1 MTQPDDRHLR
11 YNNLGNN
18 AEELLR
24 NELLLDG
31 LAMCVPMAQVTSVTN
46 RHGLAATVAA
56 EQNLVLRTIRSLL
69 EDGLMKIGDI
79 LGASDERV
87 VPWNLSIDGA
97 MDRVHDLF
105 VGHYDEPTLWDL
117 TIWLQLTPKG
127 ERLAE
132 SLRDGQK
139 RNG

>member
-1 MTQPDDRHLR
+1 MTQPDDRHLGH
-11 YNNLGNN
+11 NKAGIS
-18 AEELLR
+18 AEEFLR

-31 LAMCVPMAQVTSVTN
+31 LAMCVPMAQVTSVTK
-46 RHGLAATVAA
+46 RHHLADTAED

-69 EDGLMKIGDI
+69 DDGLMKIGDI

-87 VPWNLSIDGA
+87 IPWDLSIDAA
-97 MDRVHDLF
+97 MERLRDLF

-117 TIWLQLTPKG
+117 AVWLQLTPDG

-132 SLRDGQK
+132 SLKGGQ
-139 RNG
+139 

>member
-1 MTQPDDRHLR
+1 MTQPDDQHLGHD
-11 YNNLGNN
+11 NPGIN
-18 AEELLR
+18 AEEFLR

-31 LAMCVPMAQVTSVTN
+31 LAMCVPMAQVTSVTK
-46 RHGLAATVAA
+46 RHRLAPTGAA

-69 EDGLMKIGDI
+69 DDGLMKIGDI

-87 VPWNLSIDGA
+87 VPWDLSIDAA
-97 MDRVHDLF
+97 MDRVYDLF
-105 VGHYDEPTLWDL
+105 VGHYDEPALWDL

-132 SLRDGQK
+132 SLKDKQ
-139 RNG
+139 

>member
-1 MTQPDDRHLR
+1 MTQPDDPHLGR
-11 YNNLGNN
+11 NKPGTS
-18 AEELLR
+18 AEEFLR

-31 LAMCVPMAQVTSVTN
+31 LAMCVPMAQVTSVTK
-46 RHGLAATVAA
+46 RHHLADTVED

-69 EDGLMKIGDI
+69 DDGLMKIGDI

-87 VPWNLSIDGA
+87 VPWDLSIDAA

-105 VGHYDEPTLWDL
+105 VGHYNEPTLWDL
-117 TIWLQLTPKG
+117 TIWFQLTPDG

-132 SLRDGQK
+132 SLKGGK
-139 RNG
+139 